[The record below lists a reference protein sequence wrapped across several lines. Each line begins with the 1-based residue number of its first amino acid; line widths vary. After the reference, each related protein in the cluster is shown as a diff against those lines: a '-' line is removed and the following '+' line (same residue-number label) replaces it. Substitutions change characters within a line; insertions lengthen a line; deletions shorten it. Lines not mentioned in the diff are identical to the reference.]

1 MLLYLQRNQ
10 VRTQMPRQSRKR
22 SSTGI
27 YHVMLRGI
35 NKQDIFEEAE
45 DYVRM
50 KELLTYDNLN
60 RLSTATYGEQT
71 ALTTNSGRYTEQ
83 VTSYSPNSAITALK
97 RYGKMQNNNFG
108 LIDDLTMTFNGNQIT
123 QIADA
128 ATPVLYSGSFEF
140 RDNTVVTNG
149 TEYGYDGCGA
159 MTWDANKGIAKIDYD
174 LFGMPVRI
182 QFTNGHVTEHVY
194 TSEGEKLKTIH
205 RTAVPNISISVNS
218 TLTLN
223 GSNTLSVDSTD
234 YIGSFV
240 FEQGTL
246 NKYLF
251 AGGYFTL
258 SGGTPVYHYYTP
270 DHLGNN
276 RAVVNQSGT
285 IEQITHYYPFGS
297 IIADLSS
304 GQDVQPYKYN
314 GKELDRMHGLDWYDY
329 GARNYDAAVGSWPT
343 MDPLAEKYYSMS
355 PYNYCGNN
363 PIKYIDINGDS
374 IIVDNYGNLIGQ
386 NGKDK
391 NVYLYSKKSNKYS
404 KIGVLGGTIDVQ
416 KILPNAL
423 RKNASEARKLK
434 KNLFAD
440 FAFIQKVKTG
450 GDWDLKKND
459 KTIFGIDNK
468 TRFLFNNSLMS
479 GEDIGN
485 MNYGVVSKA
494 FGYSEEYAKRGAGL
508 YQIIEGHSKP
518 EWRSNRTS
526 ITSYRANQFGIV
538 SSITISVIGP
548 PYGDD
553 PHDQYW
559 IDQGYQF
566 K

>member
-1 MLLYLQRNQ
+1 
-10 VRTQMPRQSRKR
+10 MPRQSRKK

-35 NKQDIFEEAE
+35 NKQDIFEEGYCQAE
-45 DYVRM
+45 RYV
-50 KELLTYDNLN
+50 YDA
-60 RLSTATYGEQT
+60 SQDE
-71 ALTTNSGRYTEQ
+71 
-83 VTSYSPNSAITALK
+83 
-97 RYGKMQNNNFG
+97 F
-108 LIDDLTMTFNGNQIT
+108 TFC
-123 QIADA
+123 
-128 ATPVLYSGSFEF
+128 Y
-140 RDNTVVTNG
+140 
-149 TEYGYDGCGA
+149 YD
-159 MTWDANKGIAKIDYD
+159 
-174 LFGMPVRI
+174 R
-182 QFTNGHVTEHVY
+182 
-194 TSEGEKLKTIH
+194 
-205 RTAVPNISISVNS
+205 
-218 TLTLN
+218 
-223 GSNTLSVDSTD
+223 
-234 YIGSFV
+234 
-240 FEQGTL
+240 
-246 NKYLF
+246 
-251 AGGYFTL
+251 
-258 SGGTPVYHYYTP
+258 
-270 DHLGNN
+270 DHLGNIRQVTEADGSSVGSVIQTMN
-276 RAVVNQSGT
+276 
-285 IEQITHYYPFGS
+285 YYPFGAEFCDGSASYTS
-297 IIADLSS
+297 I
-304 GQDVQPYKYN
+304 QPYKYN
-314 GKELDRMHGLDWYDY
+314 GKEFDGMHGLNTYDY
-329 GARNYDAAVGSWPT
+329 GARQYNPVTAHWDRV
-343 MDPLAEKYYSMS
+343 DPLAEKYYSLS
-355 PYNYCGNN
+355 PYNYCANN
-363 PIKYIDINGDS
+363 PIRYIDINGDS
-374 IIVDNYGNLIGQ
+374 IIVDNYGNIIGQ

>member
-1 MLLYLQRNQ
+1 MSIFKINEMEKIIATYHEQNVDGHDSNGNPSRIYFMNGYMTTYTYSATGQKLAVEHSVALPNVTWAFGVKPDLSQHTAIFAGHTDYLLGGSLIVKEGTTRMLLFDGGYAKADR
-10 VRTQMPRQSRKR
+10 
-22 SSTGI
+22 I
-27 YHVMLRGI
+27 
-35 NKQDIFEEAE
+35 
-45 DYVRM
+45 DYT
-50 KELLTYDNLN
+50 TYD
-60 RLSTATYGEQT
+60 
-71 ALTTNSGRYTEQ
+71 YT
-83 VTSYSPNSAITALK
+83 
-97 RYGKMQNNNFG
+97 
-108 LIDDLTMTFNGNQIT
+108 
-123 QIADA
+123 
-128 ATPVLYSGSFEF
+128 
-140 RDNTVVTNG
+140 
-149 TEYGYDGCGA
+149 
-159 MTWDANKGIAKIDYD
+159 
-174 LFGMPVRI
+174 LF
-182 QFTNGHVTEHVY
+182 
-194 TSEGEKLKTIH
+194 
-205 RTAVPNISISVNS
+205 
-218 TLTLN
+218 
-223 GSNTLSVDSTD
+223 
-234 YIGSFV
+234 
-240 FEQGTL
+240 
-246 NKYLF
+246 
-251 AGGYFTL
+251 
-258 SGGTPVYHYYTP
+258 YYTQ

-276 RAVVNQSGT
+276 REVLDTNGT
-285 IEQITHYYPFGS
+285 LHQKTSYYPFGAPYAIPDGAAS
-297 IIADLSS
+297 TDL
-304 GQDVQPYKYN
+304 QPYKYN
-314 GKELDRMHGLDWYDY
+314 GKELDLVHGLNTYDY
-329 GARNYDAAVGSWPT
+329 GARQYYSILGRWDRV
-343 MDPLAEKYYSMS
+343 DPLCEKYYSLS

>member
-1 MLLYLQRNQ
+1 MKQGVLPYYILIVFIKGCEGNRRKTVGALGNYYL
-10 VRTQMPRQSRKR
+10 SRLTGAAY
-22 SSTGI
+22 SENGSAST
-27 YHVMLRGI
+27 H
-35 NKQDIFEEAE
+35 
-45 DYVRM
+45 
-50 KELLTYDNLN
+50 
-60 RLSTATYGEQT
+60 YG
-71 ALTTNSGRYTEQ
+71 
-83 VTSYSPNSAITALK
+83 TSYQYELMGNIT
-97 RYGKMQNNNFG
+97 G
-108 LIDDLTMTFNGNQIT
+108 LTRSGLQDDN
-123 QIADA
+123 
-128 ATPVLYSGSFEF
+128 
-140 RDNTVVTNG
+140 
-149 TEYGYDGCGA
+149 
-159 MTWDANKGIAKIDYD
+159 
-174 LFGMPVRI
+174 
-182 QFTNGHVTEHVY
+182 
-194 TSEGEKLKTIH
+194 
-205 RTAVPNISISVNS
+205 
-218 TLTLN
+218 
-223 GSNTLSVDSTD
+223 
-234 YIGSFV
+234 
-240 FEQGTL
+240 
-246 NKYLF
+246 
-251 AGGYFTL
+251 
-258 SGGTPVYHYYTP
+258 TPVYHYYLQ

-276 RAVVNQSGT
+276 RVVVRQDGT
-285 IEQITHYYPFGS
+285 IEQVNHYYPFGGLFGES
-297 IIADLSS
+297 IN
-304 GQDVQPYKYN
+304 GDVQRFKYN
-314 GKELDRMHGLDWYDY
+314 GKELERMHGLDWYDY

-374 IIVDNYGNLIGQ
+374 IIVDNYGNIIGQ